1 MALPIL
7 LAFISLPI
15 IEIAIFIEIGE
26 EIGIV
31 STLAATVLTALVGT
45 FLVRA
50 QGLATLRKL
59 QESLNQGEMPLRPAF
74 DGACQLF
81 AGALLLTPGFLTDAV
96 GLLLFVPPIRT
107 LLMAWVISRAGDR
120 IVVNHP
126 QDTAQ
131 GAGTPRRPYDVE
143 GDYTD
148 VTPSKAPPLPSLDS
162 VPGDKD
168 KDH

>member
-1 MALPIL
+1 MALLIL
-7 LAFISLPI
+7 LAFASLPI

-26 EIGIV
+26 EIGLV

-81 AGALLLTPGFLTDAV
+81 AGALLLTPGFLTDGV
-96 GLLLFVPPIRT
+96 GLLLFVPLVRT
-107 LLMAWVISRAGDR
+107 LLMAWVISRGGDR
-120 IVVNHP
+120 IVVNHT
-126 QDTAQ
+126 QNTSHGFDTS
-131 GAGTPRRPYDVE
+131 RRSYDVE
-143 GDYTD
+143 GDYMD
-148 VTPSKAPPLPSLDS
+148 ITPSDAPSLPPL
-162 VPGDKD
+162 DKN